1 MVLNLVRST
10 GDRVRTLILSV
21 PIQVKIIG
29 IGLLP
34 VAILGI
40 SLNYWVTTGLSD
52 WLSYIVTDV
61 RVEAAMRAGS
71 RSVIFVSFLSA
82 IFSIILA
89 YFFTH
94 LLTRPILDLKKTAE
108 EVAAGNFDSRAEVW
122 AHDEIGSLAKS
133 INQMI
138 DNFVDYKD
146 NLTQINQ
153 QLELSNAIAQ
163 AAEEYD
169 DIHDALY
176 AILENVKGYLD
187 FEFGWI
193 YLLDPE
199 VNKHHLASWIGVPDQ
214 IKENLLY
221 RESDPLCTCQ
231 TELESGEL
239 GGTVSLRECSRVK
252 LTGQDDGNIRHLSI
266 PLVIGEMYY
275 GVVNLYFPSTQ
286 IIEYETCEFISSI
299 GAQISEIVANAWYQ
313 IKLREKEAARQILLD
328 SLVTAQEDER
338 LRLARE
344 LHDQTGQ
351 TLTNLLI
358 RLKTIERKSGQP
370 AIKEELGEAQ
380 HIVSN
385 TIEQVRDISYSLRPP
400 VLEEFGL
407 AAAIQD
413 MTADLADRTDIKVH
427 FNCDLESNIK
437 PETEM
442 MLYRIVQEGLTNIVR
457 HSEAS
462 NVTVGLREQQQ
473 TFYLKIEDDGKGFDP
488 ATITV
493 DGESKRL
500 GLLSM
505 NERAELIGGRLNMYS
520 SPGQGTTIEVYVP
533 IHQAE
538 KV

>member
-1 MVLNLVRST
+1 MISNLIRST
-10 GDRVRTLILSV
+10 GKRVRTLILSV
-21 PIQVKIIG
+21 PVQVKIIG

-34 VAILGI
+34 VVILGI

-82 IFSIILA
+82 IISIILA

-94 LLTRPILDLKKTAE
+94 LLTRPILGLKRTAE
-108 EVAAGNFDSRAEVW
+108 EVAAGNFDSRADVW

-146 NLTQINQ
+146 NLTQTNQ

-163 AAEEYD
+163 AAKEHD

-176 AILENVKGYLD
+176 AILDNIKEYLK
-187 FEFGWI
+187 FEFGWV

-199 VNKHHLASWIGVPDQ
+199 VNKHHLASWIGVPDPV
-214 IKENLLY
+214 KEDLLH
-221 RESDPLCTCQ
+221 RENESLCTCQ
-231 TELESGEL
+231 TELENSEL
-239 GGTVSLRECSRVK
+239 GSTVSLKECARVK
-252 LTGQDDGNIRHLSI
+252 LPDQGKENICHLSI
-266 PLVIGEMYY
+266 PLVVGEMYY
-275 GVVNLYFPSTQ
+275 GVVNLYFPPSQ
-286 IIEYETCEFISSI
+286 KLEYETRQFIDTI
-299 GAQISEIVANAWYQ
+299 GTQVSEIVANAWYQ
-313 IKLREKEAARQILLD
+313 IKLREKEAARQVLLD

-358 RLKTIERKSGQP
+358 RLKTIERKSEQP
-370 AIKEELGEAQ
+370 GIKDELKEAQ
-380 HIVSN
+380 YIVSN

-413 MTADLADRTDIKVH
+413 MISDLADQTDIKVH
-427 FNCDLESNIK
+427 CNCDLKDIIK

-442 MLYRIVQEGLTNIVR
+442 MLYRIAQEGLTNIVR

-462 NVTVGLREQQQ
+462 NVTVDLQEQQQ

-493 DGESKRL
+493 DGENKRL

-533 IHQAE
+533 IH
-538 KV
+538 